1 MKDRSFR
8 RQRPLPVLAAGY
20 ALGVFIGT
28 QWKDPSP
35 LLPIA
40 GMIAALAAL
49 LLLRGQG
56 VMGFVSIGFAFLFLG
71 ILLSGVAAHPS
82 LPGEG
87 VYQVTAR
94 VSGESE
100 QRETDGRVTAL
111 LKDVA
116 LTGEDGVRHQI
127 GSAHWTYYPSKGST
141 MPMDGQ
147 EASFTGS
154 LYHPQGQVNP
164 YGFDFR
170 MFLLQRSVAAGISGA
185 RDLCFA
191 PTESSVPQSLWL
203 RMRQGIAARLDSLF
217 QDGSGLAKALLL
229 GVREGLSE
237 KTVADFRDAGIA
249 HVLAVSGLHVS
260 LLTAMVF
267 LVLRLFRLPPAAV
280 FGLIAALLVFYCR
293 LLDFAPSVVR
303 ASVLTLLLLLGRVLR
318 RRADP
323 LTGLSFAFLLI
334 LLFRPLDLFNA
345 GFQLSFLAVLGIITL
360 GDRLNFQAGR
370 SQRFERL
377 PRPVKGIIQSCFV
390 TISASAMTA
399 LPLLNTFHRLS
410 PIGLI
415 ISPPAVS
422 LIGLMMAGYIF
433 PLFVSLVSMPAA
445 QLLSWPAL
453 MLSRA
458 YEAGIGF
465 AAGLPGA
472 VLTLPSL
479 TIFPAM
485 MLFALMLLLTRYV
498 RLKRATRTL
507 GIIGAAMVLSLSFL
521 PKKPDAVFYL
531 QLSAGDADSA
541 VIFDGPATWAIDT
554 GGHGGDL
561 AGLLLSQGRTLDKLF
576 LTHLHEDHTGGLRQL
591 LDNRVVIREILL
603 PYGAETAELTDG
615 SLLLL
620 REAQAAGIPVTT
632 LAAGDVLSSGR
643 VSAEVF
649 WPVRGALYPGLEP
662 NKGSLVMRLD
672 LDGISL
678 LSSGDV
684 SSDYAKYAVRPA
696 QVLKA
701 PHHGSKADNEIGTL
715 GMVSPQLGL
724 ISAAG
729 GQPDRYK
736 AALER
741 LAGIGADTLVT
752 GERGAVTLRVPD
764 GPLEVTTF
772 LKGEE

>member
-1 MKDRSFR
+1 MKDRSFH
-8 RQRPLPVLAAGY
+8 RQRPLPILAAGY
-20 ALGVFIGT
+20 ALGVITGT
-28 QWKDPSP
+28 QWKDFSP

-49 LLLRGQG
+49 ILLRGHG
-56 VMGFVSIGFAFLFLG
+56 SMRFLSVAFAFMFLG
-71 ILLSGVAAHPS
+71 ILLAGNAAHPS
-82 LPGEG
+82 LPEEG

-100 QRETDGRVTAL
+100 RRESDGRVTAL
-111 LKDVA
+111 LKDVTLA
-116 LTGEDGVRHQI
+116 GEDGVGHRI
-127 GSAHWTYYPSKGST
+127 GSAHWTYYPSEES
-141 MPMDGQ
+141 PLPLDGQ
-147 EASFTGS
+147 KASFTGS

-170 MFLLQRSVAAGISGA
+170 MFLLQRGVAAGISGA
-185 RDLCFA
+185 RDLSFSPA
-191 PTESSVPQSLWL
+191 ESSAPQSPWL

-260 LLTAMVF
+260 LLMAVVF
-267 LVLRLFRLPPAAV
+267 LFLRLLRLPPAAV
-280 FGLIAALLVFYCR
+280 FGLIAAFLAIYCR

-303 ASVLTLLLLLGRVLR
+303 ASVLTLLILLGRVLR

-334 LLFRPLDLFNA
+334 LLFRPLDLFNV

-370 SQRFERL
+370 SGRFERL
-377 PRPVKGIIQSCFV
+377 PRPVKGIIQSYFV
-390 TISASAMTA
+390 TVSASAMTA

-422 LIGLMMAGYIF
+422 MIGLLMAGYIF
-433 PLFVSLVSMPAA
+433 PLLVSLVSMPAA
-445 QLLSWPAL
+445 QFLSWPTL

-458 YEAGIGF
+458 YGSGIGS

-479 TIFPAM
+479 PVFPAM
-485 MLFALMLLLTRYV
+485 VLFALMMLLTRYV
-498 RLKRATRTL
+498 RLKRTARTL
-507 GIIGAAMVLSLSFL
+507 GIIGATLILSLSFL
-521 PKKPDAVFYL
+521 PKKQDAVRYV
-531 QLSAGDADSA
+531 QLSAGNADSA

-554 GGHGGDL
+554 GEHGGDL
-561 AGLLLSQGRTLDKLF
+561 ASLLLSQGRTLDRLF
-576 LTHLHEDHTGGLRQL
+576 LTHLHGDHAGGLRQL
-591 LDNRVVIREILL
+591 LDNRVVIREVLL
-603 PYGAETAELTDG
+603 PYGAEMAELTDS

-620 REAQAAGIPVTT
+620 REAQAAGIRVTA
-632 LAAGDVLSSGR
+632 LAAGDTLSSER

-672 LDGISL
+672 LDGVSL
-678 LSSGDV
+678 LSSGDIG
-684 SSDYAKYAVRPA
+684 SDYAKYAMRPA
-696 QVLKA
+696 QVLKV
-701 PHHGSKADNEIGTL
+701 PHHGSNADNKIGML
-715 GMVSPQLGL
+715 GTVSPQLAL

-729 GQPDRYK
+729 KQPDRYK

-741 LAGIGADTLVT
+741 LDGIGAAILVT
-752 GERGAVTLRVPD
+752 GERGAVTLRVTD
-764 GPLEVTTF
+764 GKLEMTAF